1 MSGRT
6 RLGLVVIWVASL
18 VAVAA
23 LARAQVRM
31 NPLPSPVVLSGSDV
45 GFRVE
50 GQIGNTPAGTIVI
63 RVNGQW
69 VVPTATTG
77 PTRLASR

>member
-1 MSGRT
+1 MSLRA
-6 RLGLVVIWVASL
+6 RIGLVVVWVASL

-23 LARAQVRM
+23 LAKAQVRM

-50 GQIGNTPAGTIVI
+50 GLMGNTPAGTIVI
-63 RVNGQW
+63 RVNGKW
-69 VVPTATTG
+69 VAPTASTG
-77 PTRLASR
+77 GVRLEP